1 MFQLKESKVKNLV
14 AKMIFHEELLA
25 SLDSKEENVILDRQA
40 PGSNM
45 TKMEY
50 LSSYYAEKIS
60 ILADANDKLVEAKNL
75 AAGVRVAKA
84 KKIQ

>member
-1 MFQLKESKVKNLV
+1 MFQLSQSKVKNII

-25 SLDSKEENVILDRQA
+25 SLDAKEETVILDRHA

-50 LSSYYAEKIS
+50 LATYYAEKIS

-75 AAGVRVAKA
+75 AAGVRVKS
-84 KKIQ
+84 KKVQ